1 MKANE
6 DEMGGSMVKK
16 LGFPGSLIIFCL
28 MAGSLPAAGATAPI
42 SATPPAA
49 VALSSTPITLQQALA
64 TALAQNPEVQAA
76 AASVRDARTELFK
89 ARFSRLG
96 LSAGLNPQVFQEEE
110 GDPQYWRANGSLTAG
125 LSLPGGGTLSL
136 ITDWAPTNQ
145 PISPLSKELGK
156 YLPYVEPEPA
166 KGLDTPAT
174 KRLEFEQPLLRPLDT
189 IPFYADLKSARLRVE
204 RRQLQELQV
213 QQKVALQVGE
223 AFFGLVRAQNVLDI
237 SRRGLAR
244 SEEALRVARQRAAE
258 GNSSSL
264 SLKEAEIG
272 AERSKLA
279 VSKAE
284 HGLDLAREALRL
296 AIGGHEVR
304 PVSLTAAPLPGNDKI
319 FSGQEDFK
327 LDGLLE
333 TASRQS
339 IDSRLAQLDVEDA
352 RMALDKAIA
361 AVRPQAKLVAGYDED
376 KSWSVGLNLNWQIL
390 GSSEAGNLG
399 NMRIEAEAGFRQAR
413 LAADQ
418 AKDRALQQTRQ
429 DYYSWLEARDQ
440 LAVATAEKGRAEEAE
455 KVSEARL
462 KAGIITGS
470 EHQSAVDDLRKA
482 EADLESAQFD
492 YLTALARLR
501 AGVGQI
507 PISF

>member
-6 DEMGGSMVKK
+6 DEMGGSMLKK
-16 LGFPGSLIIFCL
+16 LGFPVSLIIFCL
-28 MAGSLPAAGATAPI
+28 MAGGLPAAATAPL

-49 VALSSTPITLQQALA
+49 VDLSATPITLQQALA

-76 AASVRDARTELFK
+76 AAAVRDARTELFK
-89 ARFSRLG
+89 AQFSRLD
-96 LSAGLNPQVFQEEE
+96 LSAGLNPQIYQEKE

-145 PISPLSKELGK
+145 PTASPMEK
-156 YLPYVEPEPA
+156 YFPGLEPEKPA
-166 KGLDTPAT
+166 EGLSTPAT

-189 IPFYADLKSARLRVE
+189 IPFHADLKSARLRVE

-213 QQKVALQVGE
+213 KQKVALQVGE

-244 SEEALRVARQRAAE
+244 SEEALRIARRRAAE

-279 VSKAE
+279 ASKAE

-296 AIGGHEVR
+296 AIGVPEAR
-304 PVSLTAAPLPGNDKI
+304 PVSLTAVPLPGNDKI

-339 IDSRLAQLDVEDA
+339 IDARLAQLDVEDA

-361 AVRPQAKLVAGYDED
+361 AVRPQARLVAGYDED

-399 NMRIEAEAGFRQAR
+399 NMRIEAEAGFRQAG

-429 DYYSWLEARDQ
+429 DYYGWLEARDQ
-440 LAVATAEKGRAEEAE
+440 LAVATAEKSRAEEAE

-470 EHQSAVDDLRKA
+470 EHQSAADDLRKA

-492 YLTALARLR
+492 YLTVLARLR

-507 PISF
+507 PLSF

>member
-6 DEMGGSMVKK
+6 DEMGGSMLKK
-16 LGFPGSLIIFCL
+16 LGFPVSVIIFCL
-28 MAGSLPAAGATAPI
+28 MAGILPAAR
-42 SATPPAA
+42 AA
-49 VALSSTPITLQQALA
+49 AEVALSPAPITLQQALA

-76 AASVRDARTELFK
+76 AATVRDARTELFK
-89 ARFSRLG
+89 AQFSRFG
-96 LSAGLNPQVFQEEE
+96 LSAGLNPQVFQEKE

-125 LSLPGGGTLSL
+125 LSLPGGGKLSL

-145 PISPLSKELGK
+145 PINPVPDSMSKLFP
-156 YLPYVEPEPA
+156 YLKPEPA

-189 IPFYADLKSARLRVE
+189 VPFYAELKSARLRAE
-204 RRQLQELQV
+204 RRQLQELQAK
-213 QQKVALQVGE
+213 QKVALQVGE
-223 AFFGLVRAQNVLDI
+223 AFFGLVRAQNLLDI

-272 AERSKLA
+272 AERAKLA

-296 AIGGHEVR
+296 AIGVHEAR
-304 PVSLTAAPLPGNDKI
+304 PVVLTAAPLPGDDQI
-319 FSGQEDFK
+319 FSGKEDFK

-339 IDSRLAQLDVEDA
+339 IDLRLAQLDVEEA
-352 RMALDKAIA
+352 RTALDKTIA
-361 AVRPQAKLVAGYDED
+361 AVRPQAKLVAGYNED

-418 AKDRALQQTRQ
+418 ARDRALQQTRQ
-429 DYYSWLEARDQ
+429 DYYGWLEARDQ
-440 LAVATAEKGRAEEAE
+440 LALATAEKNRAGEAE
-455 KVSEARL
+455 KVSETRL
-462 KAGIITGS
+462 KSGTITGS

-507 PISF
+507 PLSF